1 MCIGTARNATA
12 AHSSSAEPRNRV
24 TVISRGTL
32 LPRGAASSGISEG
45 SPGNRRK
52 YVECICL
59 YAEIDRTSGR
69 WLLENDLAAD
79 HTPRVVGRLAITR
92 ARAGSM
98 SRGKITKVELTPAVS
113 WRFLRYVIA
122 MRNSDIGC
130 IVDPLLL
137 KIEFERRVPAS
148 RIDIRS
154 RIRVRA
160 RVRVCV
166 CVCVCVCARARARAC
181 VRVCRHVYM

>member
-59 YAEIDRTSGR
+59 YTEIDRTSGR

-92 ARAGSM
+92 ARARACGIDVTWKNNKGRIDA
-98 SRGKITKVELTPAVS
+98 RGFMAVS
-113 WRFLRYVIA
+113 A
-122 MRNSDIGC
+122 
-130 IVDPLLL
+130 
-137 KIEFERRVPAS
+137 
-148 RIDIRS
+148 IRD
-154 RIRVRA
+154 RDA
-160 RVRVCV
+160 KF
-166 CVCVCVCARARARAC
+166 
-181 VRVCRHVYM
+181 